1 MRQVV
6 SRSIRRP
13 GSKKNPTA
21 IDLFA
26 GCGGL
31 TSGLSAAG
39 FRVLAAIEKDPDAAD
54 TYAANHPKVLLYRK
68 DIRKVSPGRLRR
80 DLGLS
85 KDETLDLIAGCPPC
99 QGFTR
104 LTESNGRRDP
114 RNRLVRD
121 FLRFVT
127 VLRPRACMMENVPG
141 LLTRG
146 KGYFKELH
154 KGLKAAGY
162 EITYDVVELADYGVP
177 QFRKRLVLLAAR
189 SGSIEIPKATHRD
202 PSLSRTTRQ
211 RPWKT
216 VRDAISDLPVPPLR
230 SEVRDRVAKPRY
242 KWHYARDVASLVH
255 RRLKHAIANGKDRT
269 TLPPSLRLA
278 CHKRQPDG
286 HYDVYGIIDWDVPS
300 PTITS
305 GCTNASKGRFGHP
318 AAPRPLTATEAAL
331 LQTFPRSYRF
341 KGSGLESVARQIGNA
356 LPMRFAKVVGKA
368 VLKQL
373 SSAAG

>member
-1 MRQVV
+1 MRQVA
-6 SRSIRRP
+6 SRRIRRP
-13 GSKKNPTA
+13 GKKRRPTA

-39 FRVLAAIEKDPDAAD
+39 FRVVAAVEKDEDAAD
-54 TYAANHPKVLLYRK
+54 TYAANHPKVRLYRE
-68 DIRKVSPGRLRR
+68 DIRNVSPSKLRR
-80 DLGLS
+80 DLGFS
-85 KDETLDLIAGCPPC
+85 KDEAPDLIAGCPPC

-154 KGLKAAGY
+154 QGLKAAGY
-162 EITYDVVELADYGVP
+162 EVTYEVVELADYGVP

-189 SGSIEIPKATHRD
+189 SGSIEIPKPTHRD
-202 PSLSRTTRQ
+202 PSLSRTAHQ

-216 VRDAISDLPVPPLR
+216 VRDTISDLPVPPLR
-230 SEVRDRVAKPRY
+230 SEVRAQVAKPRY
-242 KWHYARDVASLVH
+242 QWHYARDIASLMR
-255 RRLKHAIANGKDRT
+255 RRLKHALANGNDRT

-278 CHKRQPDG
+278 CHERQPDG
-286 HYDVYGIIDWDVPS
+286 HYDVYGVIDWDAPS

-318 AAPRPLTATEAAL
+318 EVPRPLTATEAAL

-356 LPMRFAKVVGKA
+356 LPMRFAKVVGKS

-373 SSAAG
+373 SSATG